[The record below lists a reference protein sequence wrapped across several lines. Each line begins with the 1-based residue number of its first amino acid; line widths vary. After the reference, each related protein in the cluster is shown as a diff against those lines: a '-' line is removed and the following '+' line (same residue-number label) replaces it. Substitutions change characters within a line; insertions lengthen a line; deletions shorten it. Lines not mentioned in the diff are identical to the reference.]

1 MTTPSGPAGPRP
13 SGPSG
18 PSPARMADELQAEA
32 DAIVAEIDTN
42 PRIREIADSL
52 PDLPPSAMDKVAD
65 IWRRN
70 LHRARHLVRLD
81 RAA

>member
-1 MTTPSGPAGPRP
+1 MTTPQGPGGPRPQGPAGP
-13 SGPSG
+13 GPSR
-18 PSPARMADELQAEA
+18 PTDTPQLSAA
-32 DAIVAEIDTN
+32 AIVAEINTN

-52 PDLPPSAMDKVAD
+52 PDLSPSVRERMAD

-70 LHRARHLVRLD
+70 VRRVRTHLD